1 MVETR
6 FHAVTRMILQ
16 NYVYHMS
23 IFFVLIQFTV
33 HRAVEAT
40 WQQEEEPK
48 QRAEK
53 FYLDKPR
60 LLLATTLSVYI
71 VDRAAA
77 LRLGTLLAAQF

>member
-1 MVETR
+1 MW
-6 FHAVTRMILQ
+6 HK
-16 NYVYHMS
+16 
-23 IFFVLIQFTV
+23 
-33 HRAVEAT
+33 
-40 WQQEEEPK
+40 EEEPK